1 MECARAAQQQVDL
14 ALVER
19 LLAATLPYAHRVVNV
34 YLFGS
39 RAHGLATPESDY
51 DVMAVIESAD
61 GSDDKPGSR
70 LLEFDSHNLSITVFH
85 LTFFCS
91 LVHQNVVWVST
102 VPLSFLLFNIFLCI
116 SYIYL

>member
-1 MECARAAQQQVDL
+1 MECERPKQADL

-39 RAHGLATPESDY
+39 RAHGLATLESDY
-51 DVMAVIESAD
+51 DVMAVIESTD

-70 LLEFDSHNLSITVFH
+70 LLDFESHNLSITVFH

-91 LVHQNVVWVST
+91 LVQENVVWVST
-102 VPLSFLLFNIFLCI
+102 VPFVISLFFILFLQTPNIK
-116 SYIYL
+116 Y